1 MPKESCY
8 NCHIEHA
15 AYDNVFLQ
23 FYPLLEEA
31 SRVPIPRKAT
41 SAAERPRLTNT
52 QTAPTSTLAA
62 RLALRGLDPVLLVA
76 GQEEMGKPEII
87 ADHEGYRYQF
97 VSEPNRVKFQAEAE
111 RYSIQNDSCPVV
123 PGAPVDPSRFAVH
136 QGRIY
141 GFATDD
147 CIAQFKQRPTDY
159 LKP

>member
-1 MPKESCY
+1 
-8 NCHIEHA
+8 
-15 AYDNVFLQ
+15 
-23 FYPLLEEA
+23 
-31 SRVPIPRKAT
+31 
-41 SAAERPRLTNT
+41 
-52 QTAPTSTLAA
+52 
-62 RLALRGLDPVLLVA
+62 VLLVA

-123 PGAPVDPSRFAVH
+123 PGAPVDPSRFVVH

-159 LKP
+159 VKP